1 MDTNTNR
8 YFRQSGL
15 CRLMSYGL
23 GLMLLSC
30 LALSLS
36 SCSDFLDQDSDRVI
50 FSDKDH
56 LENADDTLYSVIGV
70 VSKMQQLADRTVLLG
85 EMRGDLVDVNTN
97 TSADIR
103 NLALFNIN
111 DSNAYNSPAEYYAVI
126 NNCNYFIAHADT
138 AMRNSRNERIFLKE
152 YAAMKSFR
160 AWAYLQLALNY
171 GSVPFVTDYIDN
183 RTESLRQ
190 DYPRKGIQEIC
201 DYFLDDLKGLEQVE
215 TPNYGSVG
223 GYDSRLYFIPI
234 YFLEGELNLWGGHYR
249 DAALCYY
256 KYISTRNG
264 SNSEYPISTNSDRWM
279 EISGSMWMSSYNQWS
294 STCFGATANNYSAT
308 GETMTI
314 IPSETNAASA
324 GYCHLQSLYNAD
336 NTNNYKAS
344 IIPSQAISDLSA
356 AQDYCQLTSSGNV
369 IYAPKG
375 LDDNRTGDLRL
386 SGVYQKHAVFSDQGR
401 ESGIL
406 MSKYQLGSV
415 YLYRRTMVY
424 LHMAEALNR
433 AGFPRFAFQIL
444 KTGINN
450 DVLRDS
456 IMPYYPNDKAWLE
469 KFDFPSSQ
477 YILRTTMQRAN
488 ENTIGIHSHGS
499 GWTELNNHYLYPAAP
514 ATMAAADTLNY
525 EIEKV
530 EDLII
535 DEDALEFAFEGQR
548 FYDLMRVAL
557 RRNDP
562 SYLANRVYN
571 RRGVDKAAEMRALIS
586 VDLMQPANWYLHYN
600 HNGKIG
606 F

>member
-15 CRLMSYGL
+15 SRLMSYGL

-223 GYDSRLYFIPI
+223 SYDSRLYFIPI

-264 SNSEYPISTNSDRWM
+264 SNSEYPISDNSDRWM
-279 EISGSMWMSSYNQWS
+279 EISGSMWMSSYHQWS

-308 GETMTI
+308 GETMTM
-314 IPSETNAASA
+314 
-324 GYCHLQSLYNAD
+324 
-336 NTNNYKAS
+336 
-344 IIPSQAISDLSA
+344 ISVR
-356 AQDYCQLTSSGNV
+356 QMRQ
-369 IYAPKG
+369 
-375 LDDNRTGDLRL
+375 
-386 SGVYQKHAVFSDQGR
+386 
-401 ESGIL
+401 
-406 MSKYQLGSV
+406 
-415 YLYRRTMVY
+415 
-424 LHMAEALNR
+424 
-433 AGFPRFAFQIL
+433 
-444 KTGINN
+444 
-450 DVLRDS
+450 
-456 IMPYYPNDKAWLE
+456 
-469 KFDFPSSQ
+469 
-477 YILRTTMQRAN
+477 
-488 ENTIGIHSHGS
+488 
-499 GWTELNNHYLYPAAP
+499 AP
-514 ATMAAADTLNY
+514 ATAISNRFTMP
-525 EIEKV
+525 
-530 EDLII
+530 II
-535 DEDALEFAFEGQR
+535 PTTIRHPSFP
-548 FYDLMRVAL
+548 L
-557 RRNDP
+557 RLYTTSLPPRIIV
-562 SYLANRVYN
+562 S
-571 RRGVDKAAEMRALIS
+571 
-586 VDLMQPANWYLHYN
+586 
-600 HNGKIG
+600 
-606 F
+606 

>member
-215 TPNYGSVG
+215 SPNYGSVG
-223 GYDSRLYFIPI
+223 GYDSRLFFIPI
-234 YFLEGELNLWGGHYR
+234 YFLEGENLNLWGGHYQTLR
-249 DAALCYY
+249 YATTNISARAMAPTANIPSATTATNGWRSAARCGWLP
-256 KYISTRNG
+256 T
-264 SNSEYPISTNSDRWM
+264 
-279 EISGSMWMSSYNQWS
+279 ISGQVPVLVLQLI
-294 STCFGATANNYSAT
+294 
-308 GETMTI
+308 TI
-314 IPSETNAASA
+314 V
-324 GYCHLQSLYNAD
+324 LQV
-336 NTNNYKAS
+336 K
-344 IIPSQAISDLSA
+344 P
-356 AQDYCQLTSSGNV
+356 
-369 IYAPKG
+369 
-375 LDDNRTGDLRL
+375 
-386 SGVYQKHAVFSDQGR
+386 
-401 ESGIL
+401 
-406 MSKYQLGSV
+406 
-415 YLYRRTMVY
+415 
-424 LHMAEALNR
+424 
-433 AGFPRFAFQIL
+433 
-444 KTGINN
+444 
-450 DVLRDS
+450 
-456 IMPYYPNDKAWLE
+456 
-469 KFDFPSSQ
+469 
-477 YILRTTMQRAN
+477 
-488 ENTIGIHSHGS
+488 
-499 GWTELNNHYLYPAAP
+499 
-514 ATMAAADTLNY
+514 
-525 EIEKV
+525 
-530 EDLII
+530 
-535 DEDALEFAFEGQR
+535 
-548 FYDLMRVAL
+548 
-557 RRNDP
+557 
-562 SYLANRVYN
+562 
-571 RRGVDKAAEMRALIS
+571 
-586 VDLMQPANWYLHYN
+586 
-600 HNGKIG
+600 
-606 F
+606 

>member
-215 TPNYGSVG
+215 SPNYGSVG
-223 GYDSRLYFIPI
+223 GYDSRLFFIPI
-234 YFLEGELNLWGGHYR
+234 YFLEGE
-249 DAALCYY
+249 
-256 KYISTRNG
+256 I
-264 SNSEYPISTNSDRWM
+264 
-279 EISGSMWMSSYNQWS
+279 
-294 STCFGATANNYSAT
+294 
-308 GETMTI
+308 
-314 IPSETNAASA
+314 
-324 GYCHLQSLYNAD
+324 
-336 NTNNYKAS
+336 
-344 IIPSQAISDLSA
+344 
-356 AQDYCQLTSSGNV
+356 
-369 IYAPKG
+369 
-375 LDDNRTGDLRL
+375 
-386 SGVYQKHAVFSDQGR
+386 
-401 ESGIL
+401 
-406 MSKYQLGSV
+406 
-415 YLYRRTMVY
+415 
-424 LHMAEALNR
+424 
-433 AGFPRFAFQIL
+433 
-444 KTGINN
+444 
-450 DVLRDS
+450 
-456 IMPYYPNDKAWLE
+456 
-469 KFDFPSSQ
+469 
-477 YILRTTMQRAN
+477 
-488 ENTIGIHSHGS
+488 
-499 GWTELNNHYLYPAAP
+499 
-514 ATMAAADTLNY
+514 
-525 EIEKV
+525 
-530 EDLII
+530 
-535 DEDALEFAFEGQR
+535 
-548 FYDLMRVAL
+548 
-557 RRNDP
+557 
-562 SYLANRVYN
+562 
-571 RRGVDKAAEMRALIS
+571 
-586 VDLMQPANWYLHYN
+586 
-600 HNGKIG
+600 
-606 F
+606 